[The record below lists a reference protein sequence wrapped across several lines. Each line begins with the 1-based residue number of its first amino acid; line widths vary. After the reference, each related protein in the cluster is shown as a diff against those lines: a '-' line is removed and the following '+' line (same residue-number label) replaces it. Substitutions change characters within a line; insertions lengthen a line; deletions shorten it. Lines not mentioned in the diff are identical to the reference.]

1 MKKLVSTVLALIVS
15 AVLIQTVLAD
25 KQSVRLRFSL
35 TQDPDI
41 YEESDYGEPPTMAIW
56 LEDEQTQSF
65 RTVYVTYRGATGDYY
80 GKVECPV
87 ALPVWIGVWRR
98 EFGKE
103 GFPTPRDPAPES
115 ITGATSL
122 TGEVTAEVE
131 VQKGEKYR
139 YYIEMNV
146 AGDFNRS
153 FPLESEDSRLD
164 YNGNGQPSLVYRGEI
179 VAAPGNRST
188 PQPFGRTDQHQF
200 TGKLI
205 ADLAGI
211 DSALECLK
219 KIEVTCLSQ

>member
-1 MKKLVSTVLALIVS
+1 MKKLVSAVLALLAS

-56 LEDEQTQSF
+56 LEDEQTKSF
-65 RTVYVTYRGATGDYY
+65 RSVYVTYRGATGNYY

-98 EFGKE
+98 EFSKE

-131 VQKGEKYR
+131 VPKGKKYR

-153 FPLESEDSRLD
+153 FPLETEDSRLD
-164 YNGNGQPSLVYRGEI
+164 YNGNGQPSLIYRGEI
-179 VAAPGNRST
+179 MAEPGNRST
-188 PQPFGRTDQHQF
+188 PEPCGRTDQHQF
-200 TGKLI
+200 TGELI
-205 ADLAGI
+205 ADLAGM

-219 KIEVTCLSQ
+219 KIEVVCLSQ